1 MPKEKNSKKLY
12 NLLFFIQMVYNVG
25 WEFWIKYLR
34 KNLKEGE
41 EQMVFSSLVF
51 LFVFLPVVLT
61 LYYISSKKYKNYL
74 LLLASLFFYA

>member
-51 LFVFLPVVLT
+51 LFVFLPVV
-61 LYYISSKKYKNYL
+61 
-74 LLLASLFFYA
+74 